1 MEVKYIDH
9 MGTDLSVCN
18 SARVSFGK
26 KSSFKFNTFPLDY
39 EGNST
44 ELIEFTKDKTG
55 TLVYDTFQDM
65 DYVTFNYL
73 EDKDVKLIS
82 YLAKHKHWTPFS
94 HTAITLHIKAP
105 IFVRTQCFKHKV
117 GFTENE
123 ISRRYV
129 SDEPDYYVPK
139 EWRGKAEDKKQGSS
153 EALPE
158 AFSVVSESTY
168 MQSCI
173 SAVAAYN
180 ELLRLGV
187 APEQA
192 RMVLPQSTYTQWYWT
207 GSLSA
212 YARFYNLRSKPDAQ
226 KEIQELAEMIGDII
240 KPLYPVSWN
249 ALTNGEDSAT

>member
-9 MGTDLSVCN
+9 MSTDLSVVD

-26 KSSFKFNTFPLDY
+26 KSKFESVFVSHPTDLDEEERLAEEKTLELLGYLDY
-39 EGNST
+39 DYKFSNRDFGGQYINYLSD
-44 ELIEFTKDKTG
+44 KDK
-55 TLVYDTFQDM
+55 
-65 DYVTFNYL
+65 
-73 EDKDVKLIS
+73 KLIT

-94 HTAITLHIKAP
+94 HTAITLHVKAP

-158 AFSVVSESTY
+158 AFSVVS
-168 MQSCI
+168 
-173 SAVAAYN
+173 
-180 ELLRLGV
+180 
-187 APEQA
+187 
-192 RMVLPQSTYTQWYWT
+192 
-207 GSLSA
+207 
-212 YARFYNLRSKPDAQ
+212 
-226 KEIQELAEMIGDII
+226 
-240 KPLYPVSWN
+240 
-249 ALTNGEDSAT
+249 